1 MSTLPSRN
9 RRFDLYQDSKL
20 RRALDA
26 QRLLEA
32 IRRDMQDPVP
42 RGTLS
47 VRPVRIGKRLRYR
60 LEYANPAMSCNRITF
75 LTPGELERLHSIVG
89 EAGDR
94 PLLDERQDEAS

>member
-9 RRFDLYQDSKL
+9 RRFNLYEDSKL

-32 IRRDMQDPVP
+32 IRRDLQDPGP
-42 RGTLS
+42 RATLS
-47 VRPVRIGKRLRYR
+47 VRPVRIGQRLRYR
-60 LEYANPAMSCNRITF
+60 LEYAKLAMSCNRITF
-75 LTPGELERLHSIVG
+75 LTPGELERLHRIVG

-94 PLLDERQDEAS
+94 PLFDELRDEAS